1 MISPRFV
8 LADWLGYLSLFDLF
22 RYCCIYTHSPMPL
35 WLTTGR
41 PPHDGP
47 TPVGVL
53 TEEEF
58 NTLPEIVYTGVPE
71 KDPFDSDNEEEG
83 IENGEADSGD
93 GAGGNPHTWS
103 IAEVKSG
110 TEEFT
115 ATGSDLPAS
124 DVDVESG
131 AAMTSQANNGEES
144 APEPSSE
151 VNSTSDETEKLNQ
164 NTESEG
170 LKDGEFLGKADENSD
185 EKVVIGQDD
194 DFLKTSPE
202 KECSEAA
209 AEHEAALMASSLSQ
223 MPEEEI
229 VFNGESAD
237 GSSPSS
243 SDNEDGRDETVG
255 LLSSEADK
263 PNTTVPPTEVG
274 EPGNLPESNSSQQAP
289 TAPAANASTEY
300 PPTAT
305 NDSNVQ
311 AVEPVEGNA
320 TESDSG
326 DKQTTSTACA
336 ICIDEFETGERLTL
350 LPRCKHA
357 FHRECIHAWLIERQ
371 GCCPLCKTDVLEPDP
386 NNSPGELDLE
396 APAEQRFMIS
406 SM

>member
-1 MISPRFV
+1 
-8 LADWLGYLSLFDLF
+8 
-22 RYCCIYTHSPMPL
+22 MPL

-58 NTLPEIVYTGVPE
+58 NNLPEIVYTGIPE

-83 IENGEADSGD
+83 IENGEADGGN
-93 GAGGNPHTWS
+93 GAAGNPHTWS

-115 ATGSDLPAS
+115 ATGSDLPVS

-131 AAMTSQANNGEES
+131 AATTSQANNGEES

-151 VNSTSDETEKLNQ
+151 VNGTSDETERSNE

-170 LKDGEFLGKADENSD
+170 LKDGECLGKPDENPN
-185 EKVVIGQDD
+185 EKVVIGQEGG
-194 DFLKTSPE
+194 FLKTSPE
-202 KECSEAA
+202 KESSEAA
-209 AEHEAALMASSLSQ
+209 AEHEAALMAASLSQ

-229 VFNGESAD
+229 VFNGKSDD

-243 SDNEDGRDETVG
+243 SDSEDGQDERAR

-263 PNTTVPPTEVG
+263 PNPAVPPTEVG
-274 EPGNLPESNSSQQAP
+274 ESGSPPDNNSSHQAP
-289 TAPAANASTEY
+289 KAPAANASTEN
-300 PPTAT
+300 PAT
-305 NDSNVQ
+305 GANDSNVQ
-311 AVEPVEGNA
+311 AVEPVVEGNA
-320 TESDSG
+320 TESGSG
-326 DKQTTSTACA
+326 DEQTTSTACA